1 MSTTLVIILAVVGI
15 ALILIFFYNN
25 LVKLRN
31 NRINAFANIDVQLKQ
46 RFDLI
51 PQLVATVK
59 GYATH
64 EKELL
69 QRVTEARSAAMGA
82 QTIND
87 KVQADN
93 QLSAALSGLKVS
105 LEAYPDLKANT
116 GFVDLQQKL
125 TEIEKGLLNARKYYN
140 AIAKQMNSK
149 VEMFPSCLVASMTG
163 FRKLPYAEVEEAAKA
178 RVEVKF

>member
-69 QRVTEARSAAMGA
+69 QRVTEARSAAMA
-82 QTIND
+82 HRPSTTRYRQTT
-87 KVQADN
+87 
-93 QLSAALSGLKVS
+93 SS
-105 LEAYPDLKANT
+105 LPLCQ
-116 GFVDLQQKL
+116 V
-125 TEIEKGLLNARKYYN
+125 
-140 AIAKQMNSK
+140 
-149 VEMFPSCLVASMTG
+149 
-163 FRKLPYAEVEEAAKA
+163 
-178 RVEVKF
+178 